1 MEGILLLSGVCC
13 RSEREALVEF
23 LKNGMSCGGP
33 PLGELS
39 GGNWMLLRY
48 SVAAVCSGV
57 HLRPEV
63 FQAFKPPGFLLPLNY
78 SGPSPLVRGFTGR
91 VIQQSYLSLE
101 G

>member
-13 RSEREALVEF
+13 RSEREAFVEF
-23 LKNGMSCGGP
+23 LNGMSCGGLL
-33 PLGELS
+33 LGELS
-39 GGNWMLLRY
+39 GGNWMVLRY

-63 FQAFKPPGFLLPLNY
+63 FQAFKPPGFLLPPNY
-78 SGPSPLVRGFTGR
+78 SGPSPPVRGFTGR